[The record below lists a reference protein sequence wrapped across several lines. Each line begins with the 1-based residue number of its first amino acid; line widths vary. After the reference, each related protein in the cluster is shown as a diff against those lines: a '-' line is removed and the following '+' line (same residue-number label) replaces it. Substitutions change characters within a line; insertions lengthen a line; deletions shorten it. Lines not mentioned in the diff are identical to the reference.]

1 MLLNRLFSLTA
12 CLSLAAAPN
21 IATAQT
27 SLGGTGTA
35 DVYEVIPGD
44 TLWDLCSQIFGDP
57 DYWPTLWSINN
68 EEVSNP
74 HYIYPGQRLRFEPGT
89 DVRPPS
95 VLLGDEKVADISFDA
110 TFEPLFD
117 FIQGEKDCRLYVP
130 FSSMKVGTP
139 RTLQASSFLA
149 RSEVEPL
156 GRLDSAVPNRHG
168 VTLGDVVYLRFR
180 NPDDVNCGD
189 IYSLYHEVKEVRHPE
204 VRTAT
209 LGKVYAVTGEVMI
222 SDVGD
227 KWVTARIIQAYS
239 EFSRGEL
246 LTERIPV
253 TGQVRTRTASQDLDG
268 FVIDKS
274 HDENL
279 LIQRNQVVYIDRGR
293 SDGVESGTTFWVVRR
308 SDGLQTKK
316 RDEDQ
321 TLPDQVIGRLVV
333 FSADE
338 HVSTAVLTDQAVD
351 VRIGDRITSR
361 LETDQASR

>member
-1 MLLNRLFSLTA
+1 
-12 CLSLAAAPN
+12 
-21 IATAQT
+21 
-27 SLGGTGTA
+27 
-35 DVYEVIPGD
+35 
-44 TLWDLCSQIFGDP
+44 
-57 DYWPTLWSINN
+57 
-68 EEVSNP
+68 VSNP

-95 VLLGDEKVADISFDA
+95 VLLGDQDVADLSFDE

-117 FIQGEKDCRLYVP
+117 FVQGERECRLYVP
-130 FSSMKVGTP
+130 FSSTQAGTP
-139 RTLQASSFLA
+139 RTLQAASFLA

-156 GRLDSAVPNRHG
+156 GRLDSAVPGKMNLS
-168 VTLGDVVYLRFR
+168 LGDTVYLRFR
-180 NPDDVNCGD
+180 NPDDVSCGD

-204 VRTAT
+204 VRSAR
-209 LGKVYAVTGEVMI
+209 LGKVYAVSGEVMI

-227 KWVTARIIQAYS
+227 KWVTGKVIQSYG

-246 LTERIPV
+246 VTERIPV
-253 TGQVRTRTASQDLDG
+253 TGQVRTRRASQDLDG
-268 FVIDKS
+268 YVIDKS

-293 SDGVESGTTFWVVRR
+293 SDGVESGTTFWIVRR

-316 RDEDQ
+316 ADEDQ

-351 VRIGDRITSR
+351 VRVGDRVTSR
-361 LETDQASR
+361 LETESAAR

>member
-1 MLLNRLFSLTA
+1 
-12 CLSLAAAPN
+12 
-21 IATAQT
+21 
-27 SLGGTGTA
+27 
-35 DVYEVIPGD
+35 
-44 TLWDLCSQIFGDP
+44 
-57 DYWPTLWSINN
+57 
-68 EEVSNP
+68 
-74 HYIYPGQRLRFEPGT
+74 
-89 DVRPPS
+89 

-156 GRLDSAVPNRHG
+156 GRLDSAVPNRHS

-308 SDGLQTKK
+308 SDGLQTKI